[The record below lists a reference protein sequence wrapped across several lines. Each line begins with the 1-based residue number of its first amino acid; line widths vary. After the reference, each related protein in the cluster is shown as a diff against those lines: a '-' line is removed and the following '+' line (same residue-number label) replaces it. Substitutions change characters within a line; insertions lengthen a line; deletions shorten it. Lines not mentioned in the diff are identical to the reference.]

1 MTCIDTG
8 DQVRGVIVT
17 VKGKNLCVNE
27 YMIECIKLF
36 AFFGHF
42 IVNCIFKIIGADS
55 TYDFKS
61 RYFAP
66 WVGIPEDPVTGS
78 AHTVLAPYWSQIL
91 QKVYDV

>member
-1 MTCIDTG
+1 MQHTFYPSST
-8 DQVRGVIVT
+8 
-17 VKGKNLCVNE
+17 L
-27 YMIECIKLF
+27 LF
-36 AFFGHF
+36 MVLFEILGS
-42 IVNCIFKIIGADS
+42 DS

-91 QKVYDV
+91 QKVYNV